1 MPRSAVFILLFALGL
16 HAQSISREAEEE
28 MLRDA
33 LSVAGGGAAEF
44 ISVVEEHLRK
54 YPDSPRRADL
64 ERGILRAAMDIQ
76 DDARIVKYGL
86 KHLEAHPDSA
96 DARLLENLA
105 RALLKE
111 PGAGNFSKALAFSTR
126 AEQLLR
132 EQEKKDPGP
141 RDRGRVRAE
150 LDAAL
155 GRVILYQARAL
166 GQLGKVDEAIT
177 AARRSFAAN
186 PSAEASREAAHWL
199 EKAGKLD
206 EAISALADAFVLNE
220 AGIADVTRAQDRL
233 RMAELYRKVHG
244 ASKGLGDEILAA
256 YDRAQ
261 ITAASRLNRLRAIDP
276 NAGLTNPM
284 EFTLSS
290 LSGQP
295 LQLSTLRGK
304 VVVMDFWATWCAPC
318 RAQRPLFDEV
328 KRKFAGRD
336 DVVFL
341 AVNTDEDRS
350 VVPGFVEA
358 QKWDLPV
365 YFEDGLGR
373 LLRISSIPTTV
384 VFSRK
389 GEVLARLNGFV
400 PDRFVETLT
409 DRIHAAL
416 AQ

>member
-1 MPRSAVFILLFALGL
+1 
-16 HAQSISREAEEE
+16 
-28 MLRDA
+28 
-33 LSVAGGGAAEF
+33 
-44 ISVVEEHLRK
+44 
-54 YPDSPRRADL
+54 
-64 ERGILRAAMDIQ
+64 
-76 DDARIVKYGL
+76 
-86 KHLEAHPDSA
+86 
-96 DARLLENLA
+96 
-105 RALLKE
+105 LLKE

-261 ITAASRLNRLRAIDP
+261 ITAASRLNRLRAVDP

>member
-1 MPRSAVFILLFALGL
+1 MPRLAVFILLFSLVVY
-16 HAQSISREAEEE
+16 AQSISREAEEE

-33 LSVAGGGAAEF
+33 LSTAGGGAAEF
-44 ISVVEEHLRK
+44 ISVVEEHLKK
-54 YPDSPRRADL
+54 YPDSPRRADF

-86 KHLEAHPDSA
+86 RNLEAHPDSA
-96 DARLLENLA
+96 DIRLLENVA
-105 RALLKE
+105 RALLNQ
-111 PGAGNFSKALAFSTR
+111 PGAGNFSKALVFSTR

-141 RDRGRVRAE
+141 RDRGRVREE

-166 GQLGKVDEAIT
+166 GQLGKVGEAIA

-186 PSAEASREAAHWL
+186 PSAEAAREAARWL
-199 EKAGKLD
+199 EKAGKPD
-206 EAISALADAFVLNE
+206 EALQALADAFVLNE
-220 AGIADVTRAQDRL
+220 AGVADTTRAQDRR
-233 RMAELYRKVHG
+233 RMEELYTKVHG
-244 ASKGLGDEILAA
+244 TSKGLGDVILEA

-261 ITAASRLNRLRAIDP
+261 ITAAARLNRLRSLDP
-276 NAGLTNPM
+276 NARLLDPM

-290 LSGQP
+290 LGGEP
-295 LQLSTLRGK
+295 LRLSTLRGR
-304 VVVMDFWATWCAPC
+304 VVVMDFWATWCTPC
-318 RAQRPLFDEV
+318 RVQRPLFEEV
-328 KRKFAGRD
+328 KRRFAGRD

-350 VVPGFVEA
+350 LVPAFIEA

-373 LLRISSIPTTV
+373 LLRVSSIPTTV

-389 GEVLARLNGFV
+389 GEIAARFNGFV
-400 PDRFVETLT
+400 PDRFVETLA
-409 DRIHAAL
+409 DRIRAAL